1 MYAKRKLVI
10 FLLFAA
16 IVAPSF
22 SQSIQE
28 LQAQKAKLQ
37 EELKMTNRLL
47 SDTKKSA
54 ASSETK
60 LSIIRQTIASRKV
73 LIDNLSLQINAL
85 DKHMDTLQSEKNRLS
100 QRLSRLKAEYA
111 HLIQE
116 AQLRKS
122 TYSQFLFLF
131 SSESIEQAYRRLRYL
146 QESSDFQKKQAYEIL
161 GVQQTISKKQN
172 ELVQSKQSKVVTL
185 SQKEQESKQ
194 LQSEQSK
201 ESQSLNELKK
211 KNKQLQSQLVKQ
223 QRQANVLNSRIERA
237 IMEEMRREEARRAA
251 RRKAQ
256 LEKEAAEA
264 KKAADRAAAEKAASE
279 AAARKQKK
287 RTSKST
293 ATTEKAP
300 AVEEPKQAPAA
311 LPSTS
316 AYVDM
321 MTKEEA
327 LVSGNFAANK
337 GRLPWPVE
345 KGYIR
350 GHFGVQPHPVLKHVT
365 TNNKGIYIQAPRNS
379 DARAVFEGVV
389 TQRFAIP
396 GNNNAIIIRHG
407 NYRTVYA
414 NLTSIYVNVGDH
426 VSPRQRIGKIFVDDE
441 NGGKTELYM
450 MLWFNK
456 TLLNPES
463 WLAR

>member
-1 MYAKRKLVI
+1 MYAKRNFVI
-10 FLLFAA
+10 FLLLA
-16 IVAPSF
+16 IILSPAF
-22 SQSIQE
+22 SQSIKD

-37 EELKMTNRLL
+37 EELKMTNKLL
-47 SDTKKSA
+47 IDTKKSA

-73 LIDNLSLQINAL
+73 LIENLSLQINAL
-85 DKHMDTLQSEKNRLS
+85 DRHMDTLQSEKTRLS
-100 QRLSRLKAEYA
+100 QRLSKLRADYARL
-111 HLIQE
+111 LQE
-116 AQLRKS
+116 AQIRKS
-122 TYSQFLFLF
+122 TYSQLLFLF
-131 SSESIEQAYRRLRYL
+131 SSESIGQAYRRLRYL
-146 QESSDFQKKQAYEIL
+146 QESSDYRKKQAYEIL
-161 GVQQTISKKQN
+161 GVQETITHKQN
-172 ELVQSKQSKVVTL
+172 EIIQTKQSKVVTL

-194 LQSEQSK
+194 LQNEQSK
-201 ESQSLNELKK
+201 ENQSLSELKK
-211 KNKQLQSQLVKQ
+211 KNKELQSQLTKQ
-223 QRQANVLNSRIERA
+223 QRQANALNARIERA
-237 IMEEMRREEARRAA
+237 ILEEMRREEARREAA
-251 RRKAQ
+251 RRKEQQAR
-256 LEKEAAEA
+256 EAAAA
-264 KKAADRAAAEKAASE
+264 KKAAADRAAAERAAK
-279 AAARKQKK
+279 KQSKK
-287 RTSKST
+287 SKQPVATEEKVQTPVET
-293 ATTEKAP
+293 AKPAPTTLP
-300 AVEEPKQAPAA
+300 A
-311 LPSTS
+311 TS

-327 LVSGNFAANK
+327 HVSGNFAANK

-350 GHFGVQPHPVLKHVT
+350 GHFGIQPHPVLKHVT

-379 DARAVFEGVV
+379 DARAVFDGVV

-450 MLWFNK
+450 MLWLDK

>member
-1 MYAKRKLVI
+1 MYAKRNFVI
-10 FLLFAA
+10 FLLLA
-16 IVAPSF
+16 IIAFPAS
-22 SQSIQE
+22 SQSIKD

-37 EELKMTNRLL
+37 EELKMTNKLL
-47 SDTKKSA
+47 IDTKKSA

-60 LSIIRQTIASRKV
+60 LAIIRQTIASRKV
-73 LIDNLSLQINAL
+73 LIENLSLQINAL
-85 DKHMDTLQSEKNRLS
+85 DRHMDTLQSEKTRLS
-100 QRLSRLKAEYA
+100 QRLSKLRADYARL
-111 HLIQE
+111 LQE
-116 AQLRKS
+116 AQIRKS
-122 TYSQFLFLF
+122 TYSQLLFLF
-131 SSESIEQAYRRLRYL
+131 SSESIGQAYRRLRYL
-146 QESSDFQKKQAYEIL
+146 QESSDYRKKQTYEIL
-161 GVQQTISKKQN
+161 GVQETITHKQN
-172 ELVQSKQSKVVTL
+172 EIIQAKQSKVVTL

-201 ESQSLNELKK
+201 ENQSLSELKK
-211 KNKQLQSQLVKQ
+211 KNKELQTQLTKQ
-223 QRQANVLNSRIERA
+223 QRQANTLNARIERA
-237 IMEEMRREEARRAA
+237 ILEEMRREEARREAA
-251 RRKAQ
+251 RRKEQQAR
-256 LEKEAAEA
+256 EAAAA
-264 KKAADRAAAEKAASE
+264 KKAAADRAAAERAAKRQSKKS
-279 AAARKQKK
+279 KQPVATEEKVQTPVETTK
-287 RTSKST
+287 PAQTSL
-293 ATTEKAP
+293 P
-300 AVEEPKQAPAA
+300 A
-311 LPSTS
+311 TS

-327 LVSGNFAANK
+327 LVSGNFAANR

-350 GHFGVQPHPVLKHVT
+350 GHFGIQPHPVLKHVT

-379 DARAVFEGVV
+379 DARAVFDGVV

-426 VSPRQRIGKIFVDDE
+426 VSPRQRLGKIFIDDE

-450 MLWFNK
+450 MLWLNK

>member
-1 MYAKRKLVI
+1 MYAKRNFVI
-10 FLLFAA
+10 FLLLA
-16 IVAPSF
+16 IILFPAF
-22 SQSIQE
+22 SQSIKD

-37 EELKMTNRLL
+37 EELKMTNKLL
-47 SDTKKSA
+47 IDTKKSA

-60 LSIIRQTIASRKV
+60 LAIIRQTIASRKV
-73 LIDNLSLQINAL
+73 LIENLSLQINAL
-85 DKHMDTLQSEKNRLS
+85 DRHMDTLQSEKTRLS
-100 QRLSRLKAEYA
+100 QRLSRLRADYA
-111 HLIQE
+111 RLLQE
-116 AQLRKS
+116 AQIRKS
-122 TYSQFLFLF
+122 SYSQLLFLF
-131 SSESIEQAYRRLRYL
+131 SSESIGQAYRRLRYL
-146 QESSDFQKKQAYEIL
+146 QESSDYRKKQAYEIL
-161 GVQQTISKKQN
+161 GVQETITHKQN
-172 ELVQSKQSKVVTL
+172 EIVQAKQSKVVTL

-201 ESQSLNELKK
+201 ENQSLSELKK
-211 KNKQLQSQLVKQ
+211 KNKELQAQLTKQ
-223 QRQANVLNSRIERA
+223 QRQANALNARIERA
-237 IMEEMRREEARRAA
+237 ILEEMRREEARREAA
-251 RRKAQ
+251 RRKEQQAR
-256 LEKEAAEA
+256 EAAAA
-264 KKAADRAAAEKAASE
+264 KKAAADRAAAERAAK
-279 AAARKQKK
+279 KQGKK
-287 RTSKST
+287 TKQSVDTEEKVQTPVET
-293 ATTEKAP
+293 AKP
-300 AVEEPKQAPAA
+300 VPAA
-311 LPSTS
+311 LPATS

-327 LVSGNFAANK
+327 LVSGNFAANR

-350 GHFGVQPHPVLKHVT
+350 GHFGIQPHPVLKHVT

-379 DARAVFEGVV
+379 DARAVFDGVV

-450 MLWFNK
+450 MLWQDK

>member
-1 MYAKRKLVI
+1 MYAKRKFVI

-16 IVAPSF
+16 IIAPVF

-28 LQAQKAKLQ
+28 LQTQKAKLQ

-47 SDTKKSA
+47 LDTKKSA

-73 LIDNLSLQINAL
+73 LINNLSLQINAL
-85 DKHMDTLQSEKNRLS
+85 DKHMDTLQSEKDRLS
-100 QRLSRLKAEYA
+100 QRLSRLKTEYA
-111 HLIQE
+111 RLIQE
-116 AQLRKS
+116 AQMRKS

-146 QESSDFQKKQAYEIL
+146 QESSDYQKKQAYEIL
-161 GVQQTISKKQN
+161 GVQQTISHKQT
-172 ELVQSKQSKVVTL
+172 ELIQSKQSKVVTL

-201 ESQSLNELKK
+201 ESQSLKELKK
-211 KNKQLQSQLVKQ
+211 KNKELQSQLVKQ
-223 QRQANVLNSRIERA
+223 RRMANTLNARIERA
-237 IMEEMRREEARRAA
+237 IMEEMRREEARRTA

-256 LEKEAAEA
+256 MEKAAAEA
-264 KKAADRAAAEKAASE
+264 KRAADKAASE
-279 AAARKQKK
+279 AAKKQKK
-287 RTSKST
+287 RPSKSHVPSEQTPAAEETSKA
-293 ATTEKAP
+293 ATHT
-300 AVEEPKQAPAA
+300 

-350 GHFGVQPHPVLKHVT
+350 GHFGIQQHPVLKHVT

-389 TQRFAIP
+389 TQRFSIP

-414 NLTSIYVNVGDH
+414 NLTTIYVNVGDH

-450 MLWFNK
+450 MLWLNK

>member
-16 IVAPSF
+16 IVAPAF

-47 SDTKKSA
+47 LDTKRSA

-73 LIDNLSLQINAL
+73 LINNLSLQINAL

-100 QRLSRLKAEYA
+100 QRLARLKAEYA

-122 TYSQFLFLF
+122 TYSQILFLF

-146 QESSDFQKKQAYEIL
+146 QESSDYQKKQAYEIL
-161 GVQQTISKKQN
+161 GVQQTISRKQT
-172 ELVQSKQSKVVTL
+172 ELIQSKQSKVVTL

-201 ESQSLNELKK
+201 ENQSLKALRK
-211 KNKQLQSQLVKQ
+211 KNKELQSQLTKK
-223 QRQANVLNSRIERA
+223 QRQANALNSRIERA
-237 IMEEMRREEARRAA
+237 IMEEMRREEARRTA

-256 LEKEAAEA
+256 LAKEAAEA
-264 KKAADRAAAEKAASE
+264 RKAADRAAAEKAASE
-279 AAARKQKK
+279 AAARRQKK

-293 ATTEKAP
+293 TPTEKVP
-300 AVEEPKQAPAA
+300 AVEESKPAA

-350 GHFGVQPHPVLKHVT
+350 GHFGVQQHPVLKHVT

-379 DARAVFEGVV
+379 DARAVFDGVV

-450 MLWFNK
+450 MLWLNK
-456 TLLNPES
+456 TLMNPES